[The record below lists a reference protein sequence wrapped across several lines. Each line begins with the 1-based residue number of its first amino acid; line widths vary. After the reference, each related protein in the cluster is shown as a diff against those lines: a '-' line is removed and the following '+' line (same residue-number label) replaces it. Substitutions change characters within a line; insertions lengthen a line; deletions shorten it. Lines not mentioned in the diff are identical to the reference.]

1 MTIVSVEPTQASGD
15 VLRLLEQTV
24 QAEIERLAL
33 ACEVAGQRLKPF
45 EAKYKVS
52 SEMFIAQMTA
62 EDLDGGDDEYVAW
75 AGEYKLLQH
84 LLRQIA
90 QLKELRFVNP
100 S

>member
-1 MTIVSVEPTQASGD
+1 MTEMTIVSVEPTQASGD

-24 QAEIERLAL
+24 QAEIERLEL

-52 SEMFIAQMTA
+52 SEMFIAQ
-62 EDLDGGDDEYVAW
+62 
-75 AGEYKLLQH
+75 
-84 LLRQIA
+84 IA